1 MDTKDRILEAA
12 LELYNTQGIRTITTR
27 HIAAHLNMSP
37 GNLHYHFKHTDD
49 IIRTLYER
57 LAVAFDFELVQLQQ
71 SVTVHM
77 EAILDLSAR
86 SFQLVY
92 QYRFIFLHFVEIV
105 WRIPAIG
112 KDYQA
117 LTKRRTREFI
127 RIFQRL
133 IENGTFRADLPQTIW
148 PALVKQLFIVADF
161 WLSCNELTDR
171 FNEKKALAAY
181 QQTFFMIF
189 LPFLA
194 KPGKGPGAR
203 FKSEVDL

>member
-49 IIRTLYER
+49 IIRALYAR
-57 LAVAFDFELVQLQQ
+57 LAGAFDLELIQLQQ
-71 SVTVHM
+71 SATVTM
-77 EAILDLSAR
+77 NAILDLSAR

-92 QYRFIFLHFVEIV
+92 RYRFIFLHFVEIV
-105 WRIPAIG
+105 WRIPGIG

-117 LTKRRTREFI
+117 LTRRRTREFT

-133 IENGTFRADLPQTIW
+133 IENGIFRTDLPPSIW

-161 WLSCNELTDR
+161 WLSNNELTDR
-171 FNEKKALAAY
+171 LNEKKAVAAY
-181 QQTFFMIF
+181 QKTFYMMF

-194 KPGKGPGAR
+194 EPEKNGRAS
-203 FKSEVDL
+203 F

>member
-1 MDTKDRILEAA
+1 MDTKGRILEAA
-12 LELYNTQGIRTITTR
+12 LELYNMQGIRTITTR

-49 IIRTLYER
+49 IIRALYER
-57 LAVAFDFELVQLQQ
+57 LAVAFDLELVQLQQ
-71 SVTVHM
+71 SVTVDM
-77 EAILDLSAR
+77 DAILDLSAR

-105 WRIPAIG
+105 WRIPGIG

-117 LTKRRTREFI
+117 LTKRRTREFT
-127 RIFQRL
+127 RIFERL
-133 IENGTFRADLPQTIW
+133 IENGTFRTDLPPSIW

-161 WLSCNELTDR
+161 WLSNNELTGR
-171 FNEKKALAAY
+171 LHEKKARAAY
-181 QQTFFMIF
+181 QKTFYMMF

-194 KPGKGPGAR
+194 APEKISRAA
-203 FKSEVDL
+203 V

>member
-49 IIRTLYER
+49 IIRALYAR
-57 LAVAFDFELVQLQQ
+57 LAGAFDLELIQLQQ
-71 SVTVHM
+71 SATVTM
-77 EAILDLSAR
+77 NAILDLSAR

-92 QYRFIFLHFVEIV
+92 RYRFIFLHFVEIV
-105 WRIPAIG
+105 WRIPGIG
-112 KDYQA
+112 KDYQV
-117 LTKRRTREFI
+117 LTRRRTREFT

-133 IENGTFRADLPQTIW
+133 IENGIFRTDLPPSIW

-161 WLSCNELTDR
+161 WLSNNELTDR
-171 FNEKKALAAY
+171 LNEKKAVAAY
-181 QQTFFMIF
+181 QKTFYMMF

-194 KPGKGPGAR
+194 EPEKNGRAS
-203 FKSEVDL
+203 F